1 MDKSADV
8 NNDERTETKSDQENR
23 IHVENAI
30 AKQDK
35 HTPDNEDPKPST
47 SHSNEEESPDP
58 GKRYKKSLQLLQY
71 EWCQKQPEFLA
82 RKAELLDTHR

>member
-1 MDKSADV
+1 MDKGAAA
-8 NNDERTETKSDQENR
+8 NDDDRSETKSDRGNRMHGENG
-23 IHVENAI
+23 I

-35 HTPDNEDPKPST
+35 HTLNTEDPKPST

-71 EWCQKQPEFLA
+71 EWCQTQPKFLA
-82 RKAELLDTHR
+82 RKAELLATHK